1 MIDEETKA
9 DLSLIANALLGID
22 KSLKKIVAAFKSLES
37 EDAQFSGLSDTELK
51 NIEKNILE
59 TKSTYD
65 ETRNEWNEF
74 TKKQDKKA
82 KKSSKTA
89 DIIEL
94 KKVLKGD
101 DKEDDS

>member
-1 MIDEETKA
+1 MIDEKTKA

-37 EDAQFSGLSDTELK
+37 EDAQFSGLSDTMENSLQ
-51 NIEKNILE
+51 
-59 TKSTYD
+59 TKSAYD
-65 ETRNEWNEF
+65 ETLNEWNEF
-74 TKKQDKKA
+74 TKKQDKKV

>member
-37 EDAQFSGLSDTELK
+37 EDAQFSGLSDTMENSLQ
-51 NIEKNILE
+51 
-59 TKSTYD
+59 TKSAYD
-65 ETRNEWNEF
+65 ETLNEWNEF
-74 TKKQDKKA
+74 TKKQDKKV

-101 DKEDDS
+101 DKEDD

>member
-37 EDAQFSGLSDTELK
+37 EDAQFSGLSDTMENSLQ
-51 NIEKNILE
+51 
-59 TKSTYD
+59 TKSAYD
-65 ETRNEWNEF
+65 ETLNEWNEF
-74 TKKQDKKA
+74 TKKQDKKV

>member
-1 MIDEETKA
+1 M
-9 DLSLIANALLGID
+9 
-22 KSLKKIVAAFKSLES
+22 AAFKSLES
-37 EDAQFSGLSDTELK
+37 EDAQFSGLSDTMENSLQ
-51 NIEKNILE
+51 
-59 TKSTYD
+59 TKSAYD
-65 ETRNEWNEF
+65 ETLNEWNEF
-74 TKKQDKKA
+74 TKKQDKKV

>member
-22 KSLKKIVAAFKSLES
+22 KSLKKIVSEFKSLES
-37 EDAQFSGLSDTELK
+37 EDAQFSGLSDTMENSLQ
-51 NIEKNILE
+51 
-59 TKSTYD
+59 TKSAYD
-65 ETRNEWNEF
+65 ETLNEWNEF
-74 TKKQDKKA
+74 TKKQDKKV

>member
-37 EDAQFSGLSDTELK
+37 EDAQFSGLSDTMENSLQ
-51 NIEKNILE
+51 
-59 TKSTYD
+59 TKSSYD
-65 ETRNEWNEF
+65 ETLNEWNEF
-74 TKKQDKKA
+74 TKKQDKKV

>member
-37 EDAQFSGLSDTELK
+37 EDAQFSGLSDTMENSLQ
-51 NIEKNILE
+51 
-59 TKSTYD
+59 TKSAYD
-65 ETRNEWNEF
+65 ETLNEWNEF
-74 TKKQDKKA
+74 TKKQDKKV
-82 KKSSKTA
+82 KKSIKTA
-89 DIIEL
+89 YIIEL

>member
-37 EDAQFSGLSDTELK
+37 EDAQFSGLSDTMENSLQ
-51 NIEKNILE
+51 
-59 TKSTYD
+59 TKSAYD
-65 ETRNEWNEF
+65 ETLNEWNEF
-74 TKKQDKKA
+74 TKKQDKKV

-89 DIIEL
+89 DIFEL
-94 KKVLKGD
+94 KNVLKGD

>member
-9 DLSLIANALLGID
+9 DLSLKANALLGID

-37 EDAQFSGLSDTELK
+37 EDAQFSGLSDTMENSLQ
-51 NIEKNILE
+51 
-59 TKSTYD
+59 TKSAYD
-65 ETRNEWNEF
+65 ETLNEWNEF
-74 TKKQDKKA
+74 TKKQDKKV

>member
-37 EDAQFSGLSDTELK
+37 EDAQFSGLSDTMENSLQ
-51 NIEKNILE
+51 
-59 TKSTYD
+59 TKSAYD
-65 ETRNEWNEF
+65 ETLNEWNEF
-74 TKKQDKKA
+74 TKQQDKKV

>member
-37 EDAQFSGLSDTELK
+37 EDAQFSGLSDTMENSLQ
-51 NIEKNILE
+51 
-59 TKSTYD
+59 TKSAYD
-65 ETRNEWNEF
+65 ETLNEWNEF
-74 TKKQDKKA
+74 TKKQDKKV

-94 KKVLKGD
+94 KKVLKGE